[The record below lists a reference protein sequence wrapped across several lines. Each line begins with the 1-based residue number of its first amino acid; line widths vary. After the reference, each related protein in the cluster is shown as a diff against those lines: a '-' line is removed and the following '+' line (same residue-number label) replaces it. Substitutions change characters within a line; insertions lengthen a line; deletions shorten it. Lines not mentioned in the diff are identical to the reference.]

1 MWATKSYSV
10 NSYLSFFFF
19 KLCIF
24 NWISLG
30 VMYQSTWGILHNEE
44 IIIVDILFIVYVCI
58 CYHNCM

>member
-10 NSYLSFFFF
+10 NSYLKYFFLNCVF
-19 KLCIF
+19 LTELAVI
-24 NWISLG
+24 
-30 VMYQSTWGILHNEE
+30 YQSTWGILHIEE